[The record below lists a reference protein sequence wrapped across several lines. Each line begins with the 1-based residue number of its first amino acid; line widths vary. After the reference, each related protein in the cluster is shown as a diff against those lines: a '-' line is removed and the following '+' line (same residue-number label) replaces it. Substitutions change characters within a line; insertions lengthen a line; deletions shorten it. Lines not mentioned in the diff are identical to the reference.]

1 MSKMRGS
8 TSRPHL
14 PSAPIDLVVA
24 PVARFLHVEAAS
36 GFVLLFFTL
45 AALVLA
51 NSAFSEEFL
60 AFWKTPLGISLG
72 AFEFRHSLKHWIND
86 GLMVLFFFVIGL
98 EVKRELVVGEL
109 RELRAAALPVAAA
122 LGGMIV
128 PATIYLALQWDRPGH
143 RGWGIPMAT
152 DIAFVVGCLA
162 VLGPRVPLGLRI
174 LLLSLAIADD
184 VGAILV
190 IAIGYT
196 ENLHL
201 NYLAWGFAGIG
212 LVVLFARTGVRS
224 IPIYALLGV
233 AIWFAFHESGVH
245 ATIAGVILGL
255 LTPVRP
261 WVNESLLAE
270 FVHDLGN
277 ALQGEPESDLSDRQQ
292 TLRSVERATRETI
305 SPLERLETSLHP
317 WVGFLIMPL
326 FAFANAGV
334 SINLGAFTD
343 FVAIAV
349 AMGLCIG
356 KPVGIVLFSWLAVK
370 MGLAK
375 LPTGV
380 SWPALAAGGVLAGIG
395 FTMALFIAGLALTDE
410 LLDAAKIG
418 ILLGS
423 ALCAVLGMVLLVR
436 LLSRPG
442 HAAGTVH
449 DSAHL
454 G

>member
-1 MSKMRGS
+1 MDEMRGAAG
-8 TSRPHL
+8 RPHL
-14 PSAPIDLVVA
+14 PRGPIDRVVA
-24 PVARFLHVEAAS
+24 PIARFLHVEAAS
-36 GFVLLFFTL
+36 GFVLLFFTM

-51 NSAFSEEFL
+51 NSAYSEEFL
-60 AFWKTPLGISLG
+60 SFWKTPLGFSLG
-72 AFEFRHSLKHWIND
+72 AFEFRHSIKHWIND

-98 EVKRELVVGEL
+98 EVKRELVIGEL
-109 RELRAAALPVAAA
+109 KELRAAALPIAAA

-128 PATIYLALQWDRPGH
+128 PAALYLALQYGQPGE

-162 VLGPRVPLGLRI
+162 VLGSRVPLGLRI

-196 ENLHL
+196 EDLNLT
-201 NYLAWGFAGIG
+201 YLVWGFVGIG
-212 LVVLFARTGVRS
+212 LVVVLARTGVRS
-224 IPIYALLGV
+224 IPVYAALGV
-233 AIWFAFHESGVH
+233 VIWFEFHESGVH

-261 WVNESLLAE
+261 WVNEGLLAE

-277 ALQGEPESDLSDRQQ
+277 ALQGEPESDLSDRRAA
-292 TLRSVERATRETI
+292 LRSMERATRETI
-305 SPLERLETSLHP
+305 SPLVRLETTLHP

-334 SINLGAFTD
+334 PINLGAFTD
-343 FVAIAV
+343 SVAIAV
-349 AMGLCIG
+349 AIGLCVG
-356 KPVGIVLFSWLAVK
+356 KPVGIVLFSWIAVK
-370 MGLAK
+370 LGLAK

-380 SWPALAAGGVLAGIG
+380 SWPMLAAGGVLAGIG

-423 ALCAVLGMVLLVR
+423 AASAVVGMVLLVR
-436 LLSRPG
+436 LLPRHRHSEPI
-442 HAAGTVH
+442 VE
-449 DSAHL
+449 
-454 G
+454 